1 MDKVNE
7 LNSRLDD
14 ILAEYSSIDN
24 IGYDELKDLW
34 QRIDALKNEANA
46 YSQDI
51 LVGITREPNGRFKSR
66 DNIEIDIHDIAQI
79 TSGIDSFTDRAYEEI
94 SRINALEREKR
105 EMFFDRG
112 REVIELTRLMR
123 NNDTLIENLRN
134 EIADLRSQ
142 LGDPNL
148 SPEMLAELESRG
160 ITYTPSESNLTPE
173 RRFYLEQELAAKLIS
188 LDTFEKANEMYRIQ
202 EERLREEMEIL
213 KNGGELELEPET
225 LEPEE
230 IERTSEPVPT
240 GTGEPE
246 IDPEELEP
254 EELDSEELP
263 EELDPEELDPE
274 EIIPPELDPEDVEEG
289 LGGDESTGEPEEE
302 FEVPELD
309 TEHGTPTGGTGED
322 VPSELDPEDEV
333 LDEEDIIGEEPE
345 RPRVTGNKPKLTWKT
360 VASVAVGIG
369 IGATAF
375 FAVGPLG
382 VTIMSIGT
390 MIAKKFINK
399 RRKELAR
406 MRMLGTPIEATFAE
420 PRPGLRGKIDK
431 LKNYL
436 KSEEGLRDISWM
448 LNSAL
453 ITGIGLTV
461 GNALHNSALF
471 SGETGPMAPGSDV
484 VAETTVTE
492 AETLATSAPEP
503 LGYDGIRI
511 GEAVGDYNVSVGH
524 DTAGWAVNGVNPEA
538 LASQYVNESS
548 VFSRFASINADG
560 TLGQIID
567 TNGLSITEF
576 CAQNGLDPT
585 QIAVDVAKNGTS
597 QAWISADQLISGIGG
612 PKI

>member
-240 GTGEPE
+240 ATGEPE

-254 EELDSEELP
+254 EELDPEELP

-274 EIIPPELDPEDVEEG
+274 EIIPPELDPEDVVEG

-309 TEHGTPTGGTGED
+309 TEHGTPTGVTGED

-360 VASVAVGIG
+360 VAAVAAGIG
-369 IGATAF
+369 IGAAAV
-375 FAVGPLG
+375 FAGGPIG
-382 VTIMSIGT
+382 VTVMSVGSA
-390 MIAKKFINK
+390 IAKKFINK

-406 MRMLGTPIEATFAE
+406 MRELGTPIEATFAE

-436 KSEEGLRDISWM
+436 KSEEGLRDLSWM

-453 ITGIGLTV
+453 ITGIGLSIGTAV
-461 GNALHNSALF
+461 VNHMTEVAYAGG
-471 SGETGPMAPGSDV
+471 GEVAAET
-484 VAETTVTE
+484 VAESEV
-492 AETLATSAPEP
+492 LATSGVEQV
-503 LGYDGIRI
+503 GYDGIRI

>member
-246 IDPEELEP
+246 IDPEEL
-254 EELDSEELP
+254 
-263 EELDPEELDPE
+263 DPEELDPE

-360 VASVAVGIG
+360 VAAVAAGIG
-369 IGATAF
+369 IGAAAV
-375 FAVGPLG
+375 FAGGPIG
-382 VTIMSIGT
+382 VTVMSVGSA
-390 MIAKKFINK
+390 IAKKFINK

-406 MRMLGTPIEATFAE
+406 MRELGTPIEATFAE

-436 KSEEGLRDISWM
+436 KSEEGLRDLSWM

-453 ITGIGLTV
+453 ITGIGLSIGTAV
-461 GNALHNSALF
+461 VNHMTEVAYAGG
-471 SGETGPMAPGSDV
+471 GEVAAET
-484 VAETTVTE
+484 VAESEV
-492 AETLATSAPEP
+492 LATSGVEQV
-503 LGYDGIRI
+503 GYDGIRI